1 MPPKRE
7 HIGSCPNPHDHT
19 PSHTPM
25 AVSILTTKS
34 KEHQQEQQGT
44 LARRL
49 IQNDESMLMMT
60 MFIMAG
66 LDNRLVPLKILEPHT
81 RKPQVR

>member
-1 MPPKRE
+1 
-7 HIGSCPNPHDHT
+7 
-19 PSHTPM
+19 M

-34 KEHQQEQQGT
+34 KEHQQEQQRT